1 MITVSDIMTAK
12 PLTLTAANTL
22 ADAASLMQE
31 KMIRHVPIVND
42 EGAITGLITERDVLA
57 AKESNIQADTSVKSS
72 SSSVSLGQIMKTKL
86 TTVDPH
92 ASVKAAAIYI
102 QKHRFGCLPVVENG
116 KLVGIITDTDFV
128 SVAINLLELEEIHDA
143 DVLDM

>member
-12 PLTLTAANTL
+12 PLTLTSAHTL

-31 KMIRHVPIVND
+31 KMIRHVPIVD
-42 EGAITGLITERDVLA
+42 QQGTITGLITERDVLA
-57 AKESNIQADTSVKSS
+57 AKESNIAAKTTATNHSASIPLQ
-72 SSSVSLGQIMKTKL
+72 QIMKTKL